1 MIVTYSLSVT
11 LDGHSLM
18 VNIHFG
24 AKEQTQ
30 TSRRH
35 LYIFVSFSIALHPV
49 HFSILLRHQNAPNQ
63 IGPRYQGFTNLWRKI
78 SELETT

>member
-49 HFSILLRHQNAPNQ
+49 HFSILLQQQNVPNQ
-63 IGPRYQGFTNLWRKI
+63 LGSRIRVLQAKNNLSLR
-78 SELETT
+78 EVLP